1 MAMGDGQEFL
11 YAWAKAYAMTQWTKP
26 ESYGNVFAS
35 NYVEGRENKELNHDD
50 AIEYAKQQ
58 ADSAQ

>member
-1 MAMGDGQEFL
+1 MALSDGQEFR
-11 YAWAKAYAMTQWTKP
+11 YAWAKAYAMTEWTKP
-26 ESYGNVFAS
+26 EAYGNVFAS
-35 NYVEGRENKELNHDD
+35 YYVEGRGTKELNPDD